1 MNDFRVKIG
10 DTRCG
15 VRATALIVNN
25 RCLLV
30 TRDDRGVYYTIG
42 GGVAVNEIS
51 SDSLQ
56 REVKEE
62 VGGDIKSSQLA
73 FIVENFFTHNED
85 NFHNVE
91 FHYLV
96 ELANNPQMRMNEN
109 GTIQQCE
116 WVDFDHLAEIDLR
129 PSFLKD
135 KLPKWQQ
142 LEHIINEGV

>member
-1 MNDFRVKIG
+1 MSDFRLKIG
-10 DTRCG
+10 ETRCG

-25 RCLLV
+25 RRLLV
-30 TRDDRGVYYTIG
+30 TRDNRGVYYTIG
-42 GGVAVNEIS
+42 GGVAVNETS
-51 SDSLQ
+51 SNALR

-62 VGGDIKSSQLA
+62 IGGDIKSSQLA
-73 FIVENFFTHNED
+73 FIVENFFTQNDE

-96 ELANNPQMRMNEN
+96 ELENIPQMNMSEN

-116 WVDFDHLAEIDLR
+116 WVAFDHLADMDLR

-135 KLPKWQQ
+135 KLPQWQQ
-142 LEHIINEGV
+142 LEHIINKGV